1 MHEPG
6 ALLSEG
12 YCCGWHRLPKRPDEA
27 PKRKAVDANG
37 PVFPSPIEEKEG
49 LKEYD

>member
-1 MHEPG
+1 VKDIAVAG
-6 ALLSEG
+6 IACLSD
-12 YCCGWHRLPKRPDEA
+12 LMKPT
-27 PKRKAVDANG
+27 KRKAVDANG